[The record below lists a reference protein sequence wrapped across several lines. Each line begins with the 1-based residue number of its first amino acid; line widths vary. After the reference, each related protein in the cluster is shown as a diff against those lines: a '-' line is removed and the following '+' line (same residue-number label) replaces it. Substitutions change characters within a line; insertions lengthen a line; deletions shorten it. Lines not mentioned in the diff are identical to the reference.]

1 MVPTGG
7 ERVRGVALLTLTGVL
22 SQGVGFG
29 YRVLLT
35 RLAGAEILGLYQLIL
50 PVYAVLL
57 SLTSAGLTTGVSN
70 LSAWYQALGNRR
82 AIYQVRGQAVGL
94 FLLLALAP
102 CGLLLLFS
110 DGVSVY
116 LLGDARTRL
125 GLLLLV
131 PCLVLTGVENLQKHY
146 FYGTGRVLPAAV
158 TELLEQ
164 ILRSVL
170 VLALVWASTP
180 ATPEEAVGAIVLGM
194 ALCEVAS
201 ALTQTVLFRL
211 DLGPRE
217 KLPGQALPG
226 RVLRRKLGRIA
237 LPLGLAALLGNLIS
251 SANAVL
257 LPRLLVLGG
266 MDQSQA
272 VSTYGVTFGMTLP
285 LLLLPTAFLSALGLV
300 LTPKLAQCSA
310 LGQGAE
316 IRRLI
321 RRWVGLANRILIPA
335 LALLAVLGPALGRA
349 LYGDPRVGDH
359 LPLLAL
365 GVLFSCW
372 QALGACVLNGVDRQ
386 GTSAAIAL
394 VSDGVQLVLTCCTV
408 VPFGMGG
415 YAVSFTI
422 ASLLGAVL
430 SWRGVAR
437 ATGLG
442 LPVFLWFTAP
452 TLAACLAAACGDLME
467 TVLRRGGFGELPAAL
482 GALGFGLL
490 LYVAALQAQ
499 GVLPLGPPED

>member
-1 MVPTGG
+1 MKLDRTSMLYGTL
-7 ERVRGVALLTLTGVL
+7 LLTGTGLL
-22 SQGVGFG
+22 SQALGFL
-29 YRVLLT
+29 YRIALS
-35 RLAGAEILGLYQLIL
+35 RLIGAEVMGLYQLVM
-50 PVYAVLL
+50 PVYSVLL
-57 SLTSAGLTTGVSN
+57 SVTAVGLTAAVSN
-70 LSAWYQALGNRR
+70 LSAEYHARGDRGAVSALLRR
-82 AIYQVRGQAVGL
+82 CLAL
-94 FLLLALAP
+94 FLALAALAAAIVIP
-102 CGLLLLFS
+102 FS
-110 DGVSVY
+110 DSISVY

-217 KLPGQALPG
+217 ALPGQALPG

-237 LPLGLAALLGNLIS
+237 LPLGLAALLGNGIS

-257 LPRLLVLGG
+257 IPRLLVLGG

-372 QALGACVLNGVDRQ
+372 QALGACALNGVDRQ

-499 GVLPLGPPED
+499 GALSLRSPEE